1 MGIDARAKRI
11 ELAVSANTAPGF
23 MWWSRLEGVASR
35 GGTTITNIVGKGWK
49 DPPGEVMLVRTANTS
64 DCFRGLV
71 SLLTADD
78 AEGGIPAEVI
88 EEVRVFGLVR
98 DGVLS
103 QHAVLPWED
112 EARIWQNTNR
122 CGVGSIT
129 GMESRAPP
137 GGARRPDSGGC
148 PRCHRRGRERA
159 AEYRGAKRAPLLR
172 AIKETPDVAEWG
184 DRDDL

>member
-23 MWWSRLEGVASR
+23 MRWSRLEGVASR

-78 AEGGIPAEVI
+78 AECGIPAEVI

-112 EARIWQNTNR
+112 GE
-122 CGVGSIT
+122 
-129 GMESRAPP
+129 
-137 GGARRPDSGGC
+137 
-148 PRCHRRGRERA
+148 
-159 AEYRGAKRAPLLR
+159 EYRSLSRFQSPFPRSLVNAPCRCALIQINR
-172 AIKETPDVAEWG
+172 RSTDGTSRPPKIW
-184 DRDDL
+184 

>member
-112 EARIWQNTNR
+112 GE
-122 CGVGSIT
+122 
-129 GMESRAPP
+129 
-137 GGARRPDSGGC
+137 
-148 PRCHRRGRERA
+148 
-159 AEYRGAKRAPLLR
+159 EYRSLSRFQSPFPRSLVMLLAGAH
-172 AIKETPDVAEWG
+172 
-184 DRDDL
+184 